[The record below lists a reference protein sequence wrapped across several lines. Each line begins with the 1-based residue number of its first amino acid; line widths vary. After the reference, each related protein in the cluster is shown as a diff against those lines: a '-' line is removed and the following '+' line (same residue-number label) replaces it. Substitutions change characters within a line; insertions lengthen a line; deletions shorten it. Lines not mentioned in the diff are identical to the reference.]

1 MELVAAL
8 GRDLRFA
15 VRQMRQTPIVSVVAL
30 LSLALGIGANVAIF
44 SLINA
49 LILKNLPVHDPD
61 RLVQLAYQDPR
72 GRSGNDSFTNP
83 QWEYIRDHQDAF
95 PGVAAAGLTRF
106 SLSASGEARPLN
118 GMYVSGRFFEVIGVT
133 PAIGRGFTADD
144 DRRGGG
150 SAGPVAVI
158 GYGLWQREY
167 GGDPMVLGRSLSL
180 DGHVFTIVGVMPQE
194 FLGIRVGNTA
204 DVAIP
209 FGTEPVITGPES
221 SLDRRSSW
229 WITVL
234 GRLGPGQTMAGTQ
247 AKLQAMQPAL
257 REATTPQD
265 WRPQDQKD
273 YIKEPLVVRPAA
285 TGAAS
290 GLRNRYQQPLYVL
303 LGIVGLV
310 LTIACANMANL
321 LLAQSIARRKEMA
334 VRLSLGASR
343 GQLVR
348 QLLVESLM
356 LSLMGAAA
364 GLALAI
370 WGSRA
375 IVLLIST
382 RTSAVTLDLAMDWR
396 VFAFTAGIGVMT
408 GLLFGVAPAFRGT
421 ALTPADALRDHSRGV
436 VSGGGRPNLGHA
448 LVALQVALSFVLV
461 FGSILFVR
469 TLVSLTTQ
477 PVGFDASHVL
487 LASVDV
493 RRTGVD
499 ADGRLPMF
507 NRIRETV
514 AATTGVEAAATAF
527 VTPVMGGSWMLRIIV
542 PGYTGPDANRG
553 VLYNAV
559 SPDYFKALG
568 TPFLAGRDFSRG
580 DVLGAPLVILVNEA
594 FAKKFFAGEN
604 AIGRSFTI
612 DRTARQ
618 PRRFEIVGIVANA
631 KYQSL
636 REQAQPT
643 MYAPM
648 TQHDADNISSN
659 VQLAIKTSTA
669 PMAARDLVLGAIG
682 SVNKD
687 IVVDFKAMEE
697 QLSANV
703 LQERLIASLSAFFG
717 GLALLLAALGLY
729 GVMSY
734 SVTRRTNEIGIRMA
748 LGAEPDRVVR
758 LVLGHVALITIV
770 GLVGGAAASVGAGRF
785 INALLFNLATS
796 DATMIAI
803 TAITLTLAAAVA
815 GYLPARR
822 AARIDPTVALRD
834 Q

>member
-1 MELVAAL
+1 
-8 GRDLRFA
+8 
-15 VRQMRQTPIVSVVAL
+15 
-30 LSLALGIGANVAIF
+30 
-44 SLINA
+44 
-49 LILKNLPVHDPD
+49 
-61 RLVQLAYQDPR
+61 
-72 GRSGNDSFTNP
+72 
-83 QWEYIRDHQDAF
+83 
-95 PGVAAAGLTRF
+95 
-106 SLSASGEARPLN
+106 
-118 GMYVSGRFFEVIGVT
+118 
-133 PAIGRGFTADD
+133 
-144 DRRGGG
+144 
-150 SAGPVAVI
+150 
-158 GYGLWQREY
+158 
-167 GGDPMVLGRSLSL
+167 VLGRC
-180 DGHVFTIVGVMPQE
+180 
-194 FLGIRVGNTA
+194 
-204 DVAIP
+204 
-209 FGTEPVITGPES
+209 S
-221 SLDRRSSW
+221 S
-229 WITVL
+229 
-234 GRLGPGQTMAGTQ
+234 
-247 AKLQAMQPAL
+247 
-257 REATTPQD
+257 EATSLWRRATNPQD

-396 VFAFTAGIGVMT
+396 VFAFTAGIGVLT

-421 ALTPADALRDHSRGV
+421 ALTLADALRDHSRGV

-527 VTPVMGGSWMLRIIV
+527 VTPVMGGSWMLHEAVHPGAKRMLASVMGPFNVLTCTWALLMSRTSTGAESPSIV
-542 PGYTGPDANRG
+542 T
-553 VLYNAV
+553 
-559 SPDYFKALG
+559 SPRSCSAWSG
-568 TPFLAGRDFSRG
+568 
-580 DVLGAPLVILVNEA
+580 PLVERIVKLA
-594 FAKKFFAGEN
+594 SAG
-604 AIGRSFTI
+604 ICT
-612 DRTARQ
+612 
-618 PRRFEIVGIVANA
+618 
-631 KYQSL
+631 
-636 REQAQPT
+636 
-643 MYAPM
+643 
-648 TQHDADNISSN
+648 
-659 VQLAIKTSTA
+659 
-669 PMAARDLVLGAIG
+669 
-682 SVNKD
+682 
-687 IVVDFKAMEE
+687 
-697 QLSANV
+697 
-703 LQERLIASLSAFFG
+703 
-717 GLALLLAALGLY
+717 
-729 GVMSY
+729 
-734 SVTRRTNEIGIRMA
+734 
-748 LGAEPDRVVR
+748 
-758 LVLGHVALITIV
+758 
-770 GLVGGAAASVGAGRF
+770 
-785 INALLFNLATS
+785 
-796 DATMIAI
+796 
-803 TAITLTLAAAVA
+803 
-815 GYLPARR
+815 
-822 AARIDPTVALRD
+822 
-834 Q
+834 